1 MAGARTGWLP
11 LLARGRSLER
21 GSGEALRFFQHRFW
35 ATGCEALWLAVGPVA
50 RERENKS
57 GVGVTRFGE
66 AGGWSWGADRGHPKS
81 QRPAAARR
89 WSVAMLWALVE
100 KALCPSKSSPIKVR
114 TNATLLSRACILTRF
129 RGH

>member
-1 MAGARTGWLP
+1 MMFTPLCTCRRGGREQDAVAG
-11 LLARGRSLER
+11 GR
-21 GSGEALRFFQHRFW
+21 
-35 ATGCEALWLAVGPVA
+35 VGPVQA
-50 RERENKS
+50 DPRAERVGRENKS

-114 TNATLLSRACILTRF
+114 TNATLLSRACILTRS
-129 RGH
+129 RGN